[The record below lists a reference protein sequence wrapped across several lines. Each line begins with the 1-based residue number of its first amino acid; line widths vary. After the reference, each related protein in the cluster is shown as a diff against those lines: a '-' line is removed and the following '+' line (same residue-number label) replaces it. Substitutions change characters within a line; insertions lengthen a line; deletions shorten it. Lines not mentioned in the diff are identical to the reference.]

1 MPPAP
6 DHLPWRVEKQ
16 SPSQQGGTC
25 PLSEIR
31 VTTISDT
38 AGTGPVTLT
47 KQSAAK
53 AWVTKNLDGTAIE
66 DSFNVSTLT
75 DVGTGIA
82 TYSFTNSFANNTY
95 QSATGSRHI
104 AVRIYSSP
112 DGDITTSSLKINS
125 YNLSEALADRQ
136 SGTAVH
142 GDLA

>member
-1 MPPAP
+1 M
-6 DHLPWRVEKQ
+6 
-16 SPSQQGGTC
+16 
-25 PLSEIR
+25 SEIR

-47 KQSAAK
+47 KQHAAK
-53 AWVTKNLDGTAIE
+53 AWVTKNLDGTSIE
-66 DSFNVSTLT
+66 NSFNVSSIT

-95 QSATGSRHI
+95 QFSTGVRHI
-104 AVRIYSSP
+104 GIRIFSSP
-112 DGDITTSSLKINS
+112 DSDITTSSLKINS
-125 YNLSEALADRQ
+125 YNISESLSDRQ

>member
-1 MPPAP
+1 M
-6 DHLPWRVEKQ
+6 
-16 SPSQQGGTC
+16 ST
-25 PLSEIR
+25 IT
-31 VTTISDT
+31 VTNIKATGET
-38 AGTGPVTLT
+38 ASR
-47 KQSAAK
+47 SATSVAG

-66 DSFNVSTLT
+66 DSVNVSSIT

-82 TYSFTNSFANNTY
+82 TYTFTNNFANNTY
-95 QSATGSRHI
+95 QFSTGSRHI
-104 AVRIYSSP
+104 GVRIYSSP